1 MIGTTYKWRHPLAE
15 RPTHLSHSQVT
26 TWLRCQHQW
35 YLEKVEQVDRKPAV
49 YLCAGSAVHSVIEQL
64 NKGFYLEQVQGDARI

>member
-1 MIGTTYKWRHPLAE
+1 MSDGPA
-15 RPTHLSHSQVT
+15 HLSHSQVT

-35 YLEKVEQVDRKPAV
+35 YVEKRMQVDRKPAV

-64 NKGFYLEQVQGDARI
+64 NKGFFLEQMQGD